1 MFPGGDSV
9 WLQPGSNHQQGE
21 PKYLNIYQQQ
31 GEPKYLNIYQQQ
43 GAPNYLNIYHQQ
55 GEPKYLNIYPQQG
68 APNYLNIYH
77 QQGAPNYF
85 NIYHQQGEPKYL
97 NIYLQEVNS
106 LSYSINNINLV
117 FSVEIKP
124 FWAQLP
130 VKVSFFQALERG
142 SRIYKVEFL
151 TISP

>member
-9 WLQPGSNHQQGE
+9 WLQPGSHHQQGE

-31 GEPKYLNIYQQQ
+31 GEPK
-43 GAPNYLNIYHQQ
+43 
-55 GEPKYLNIYPQQG
+55 
-68 APNYLNIYH
+68 YLNIYH

-124 FWAQLP
+124 F
-130 VKVSFFQALERG
+130 
-142 SRIYKVEFL
+142 
-151 TISP
+151 